1 MRYIETKE
9 GRTPRYYG
17 TVELVDGKSSSEELA
32 KLRRAISNLN
42 KSCDTKHYVKLHGRG
57 TRKGVPHWNKEL
69 PLKEATHADV
79 YVYERF
85 F

>member
-1 MRYIETKE
+1 MKRIETKQ

-17 TVELVDGKSSSEELA
+17 TVELVDGKSSSEELM
-32 KLRRAISNLN
+32 KLRRAIRSLN

-57 TRKGVPHWNKEL
+57 PRKGVPHWNKEL

-79 YVYERF
+79 YVYERYF
-85 F
+85 